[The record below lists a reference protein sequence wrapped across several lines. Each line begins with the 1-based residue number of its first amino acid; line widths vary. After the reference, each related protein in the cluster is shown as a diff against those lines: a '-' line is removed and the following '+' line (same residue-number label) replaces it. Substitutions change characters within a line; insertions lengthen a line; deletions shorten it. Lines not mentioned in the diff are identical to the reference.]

1 MSIIEALRDI
11 RDRIATQMDDVEDD
25 LYTGLKIDGGMTE
38 AHADRLRAEWD
49 KLNATFC
56 SIDQVLANLTR

>member
-1 MSIIEALRDI
+1 MIIDALQDVRDQI
-11 RDRIATQMDDVEDD
+11 GKRMDDIEDD